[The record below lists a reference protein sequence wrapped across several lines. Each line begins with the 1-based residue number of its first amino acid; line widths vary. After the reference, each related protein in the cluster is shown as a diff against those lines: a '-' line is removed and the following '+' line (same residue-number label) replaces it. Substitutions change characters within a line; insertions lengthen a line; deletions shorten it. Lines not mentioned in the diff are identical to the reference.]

1 MDLGSLFSEWVNN
14 HDANAASDL
23 VNAFEST
30 DGVGDDNSFAG
41 YLAVQCT
48 DTQWPSSWPK
58 IIADNWAVYF
68 RAPFETW
75 GNAWFNGPCT
85 RWPGHASRPVQ
96 IDGRGVSS
104 ALLIDETL
112 DAATPFPGSLEV
124 RRLFPH
130 ASLIAEPG
138 GTSHADSLFG
148 DTCVDGSI
156 ADYLTTGALP
166 PRRPFAPWDK
176 TCAPLPKPDPTAPA
190 PEAKAAITPGSSQA
204 LHFSGAVNG
213 RLGLAAVLSR

>member
-1 MDLGSLFSEWVNN
+1 MHRYPV
-14 HDANAASDL
+14 A
-23 VNAFEST
+23 
-30 DGVGDDNSFAG
+30 
-41 YLAVQCT
+41 
-48 DTQWPSSWPK
+48 SWPK

-176 TCAPLPKPDPTAPA
+176 TCALLPKPDPTAPA

-204 LHFSGAVNG
+204 LQFSGAVNG